1 VLFRSLWST
10 LHPRMLRVRVGLL
23 FILILV
29 AAGVAGA
36 AASAKDVQ
44 AYAFPGKR
52 ILILHS
58 YFKGYKWTD
67 DEHQGITSVLEPAV
81 GAENIY
87 VEYLDTKR
95 FYWDSYHL
103 QLSAVYRQ
111 KYGPYRPDLVIVT
124 DNNAFD
130 FMRRFGDTIFPGVP
144 VVFCGVN
151 YAKETDLMGHPNF
164 TGVSEEADLKA
175 SLDTALRLQPGT
187 QSVYTL
193 HDNTETGMIV
203 AERMKTLAPL
213 YPGITFIQLNQL
225 SFQAILAQLKV
236 LPPHSIVFY
245 TFFSRDASGQL
256 YDNSRTMRLAADA
269 SNAPIFGAWDF
280 NLGYG
285 IVGGMLTGGV
295 ANGEAAARIALRILA
310 GEKPS
315 GIPIQRDT
323 PNKLLFDYSALS
335 KFHIPLSALPKGSE
349 VINLPESA
357 FTRYRTLLLASTG
370 IVAFLVTVIAILF
383 ANISRR
389 KRAEEDLLS
398 YQDHLEE
405 QVRERSA
412 QLQAANDELQ
422 GDLIEREKVERALRR
437 AESDLRSI
445 FENAAEGIYQS
456 TAEGRFI
463 VVNPALAQ
471 MAGFRDSEEMVE
483 AVKDIRTDFYID
495 RDRRIAFETAL
506 ATQTEVRGLESQI
519 RRTDGGVIW
528 ILENARAI
536 RNDKGVFEHYEGII
550 QDITDRKKVE
560 EALRTSQELLN
571 KTFTSLLDALLIV
584 HAGDRTIRDCN
595 PATRQLFGYSREEL
609 LGKSTR
615 LLHVDDAS
623 YEELETK
630 ALSAFQG
637 KGFLH
642 LSTFHMRRKD
652 GEIFIC
658 EMALMP
664 LHGEDGVLTSWVAVI
679 RDITE
684 QRQTEAKLDL
694 TRRKLRALA
703 AETTL
708 LEERERRG
716 IATQLHDQLGA
727 LLAMGKVKLGTL
739 LKATVGTPFAAPLEE
754 IHSLVGEA
762 VNETR
767 SLTWELSP
775 PVLYQLGLSAAIEWL
790 CEETEKRNGLTVR
803 FSQEGVPV
811 ELSDERR
818 FLLFSAARELLLNVV
833 KHAEA
838 RRVSIRLRW
847 MDTAVESQ
855 VKDDG
860 KGFDVAGIE
869 VLRDARKSFGLFNI
883 QERVADLDG
892 RVDILSSPGA
902 GSAVTVMLPF
912 RGAMAP

>member
-1 VLFRSLWST
+1 MTIRAWLHVL
-10 LHPRMLRVRVGLL
+10 PRMLRSRAGLW
-23 FILILV
+23 FALILL
-29 AAGVAGA
+29 AAGLAFGTA
-36 AASAKDVQ
+36 QARDVQ
-44 AYAFPGKR
+44 AFTFPGKR

-58 YFKGYKWTD
+58 YFKGFKWTD
-67 DEHQGITSVLEPAV
+67 DEHRGITSVLEPAV

-95 FYWDSYHL
+95 FYWDSYL
-103 QLSAVYRQ
+103 VRLSEVYRQ
-111 KYGPYRPDLVIVT
+111 KYGPYRPDLVLVT

-130 FMRRFGDTIFPGVP
+130 FMKRFGDTLFPGVP

-151 YAKETDLMGHPNF
+151 YAKEADLVGHPNF

-175 SLDTALRLQPGT
+175 SLNTALRLQP
-187 QSVYTL
+187 QAQNVYAL
-193 HDNTETGMIV
+193 NDSTETGLIV
-203 AERMKTLAPL
+203 AERLKALAPL
-213 YPGITFIQLNQL
+213 YPRLTFVQLGGFPMGEIL
-225 SFQAILAQLKV
+225 SRVKD
-236 LPPHSIVFY
+236 LPPRSIVFY
-245 TFFSRDASGQL
+245 TFFSRDAAGQFFEYQRSMEL
-256 YDNSRTMRLAADA
+256 VAGA
-269 SNAPIFGAWDF
+269 SNAPVFGAWDF
-280 NLGYG
+280 NLGHG
-285 IVGGMLTGGV
+285 LVGGMLTSGS

-310 GEKPS
+310 GERPLS
-315 GIPIQRDT
+315 IPIQRDA

-335 KFHIPLSALPKGSE
+335 RFHIPLSVLPEGSE

-357 FTRYRTLLLASTG
+357 FIRYRTLLLSGAG
-370 IVAFLVTVIAILF
+370 IVVFLITVIAILF

-389 KRAEEDLLS
+389 KRAEEDLLRH
-398 YQDHLEE
+398 QDHLEE

-412 QLQAANDELQ
+412 QLRMANQELQ
-422 GDLIEREKVERALRR
+422 LDLIEREKTERALRK
-437 AESDLRSI
+437 AESDLRGI

-456 TAEGRFI
+456 TAEGRFV

-471 MAGFRDSEEMVE
+471 MAGYGGPEEMME
-483 AVKDIRTDFYID
+483 AIQDIRTGFYVD
-495 RDRRIAFETAL
+495 WEWRIAFETAL

-519 RRTDGGVIW
+519 RRKDGGVIW

-536 RNDKGVFEHYEGII
+536 RNDKGILEHYEGII
-550 QDITDRKKVE
+550 QDITDRKKAE

-571 KTFTSLLDALLIV
+571 KTFASLRDALLIV
-584 HAGDRTIRDCN
+584 NAANRMIQDCN
-595 PATRQLFGYSREEL
+595 PATRELFGYSREEL

-615 LLHVDDAS
+615 ILHVDDAS
-623 YEELETK
+623 YDELEVK
-630 ALSAFQG
+630 ARAAFLG
-637 KGFLH
+637 NGFLN
-642 LSTFHMRRKD
+642 LSTFHMKRKS
-652 GEIFIC
+652 GEVFVC

-664 LHGEDGVLTSWVAVI
+664 LHGEDEAVTSWVAVI

-703 AETTL
+703 AELTL
-708 LEERERRG
+708 LEERERRV

-727 LLAMGKVKLGTL
+727 VLAMGKVKVATL
-739 LKATVGTPFAAPLEE
+739 LKAIAGTPFAAPLEE
-754 IHSLVGEA
+754 IHRLVGEA

-790 CEETEKRNGLTVR
+790 CEETEKRNELTVR
-803 FSQEGVPV
+803 FTQEGEPM

-818 FLLFSAARELLLNVV
+818 FLVFSAVRELLLNVI

-838 RRVSIRLRW
+838 RTVSIRLRW
-847 MDTAVESQ
+847 TETTVEVQ

-860 KGFDVAGIE
+860 KGFDVAGVE
-869 VLRDARKSFGLFNI
+869 MFRDAHRSFGLFNI

-892 RVDILSSPGA
+892 RVGITSSPGA
-902 GSAVTVMLPF
+902 GSAVSLMLPF
-912 RGAMAP
+912 KGAEVP